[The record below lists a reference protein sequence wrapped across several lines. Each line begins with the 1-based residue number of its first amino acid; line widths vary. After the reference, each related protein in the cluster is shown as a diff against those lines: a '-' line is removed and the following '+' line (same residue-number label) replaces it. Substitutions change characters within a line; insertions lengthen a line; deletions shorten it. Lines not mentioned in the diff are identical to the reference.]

1 MTLINE
7 ETRIKELRLQDL
19 KYASGSEVAIN
30 VNCKFLNGLKE
41 NVGDYFYLVMSRTPA
56 TLVMG

>member
-30 VNCKFLNGLKE
+30 VNNDFLKIIVRNPIS
-41 NVGDYFYLVMSRTPA
+41 FS
-56 TLVMG
+56 